1 MVVGLMDDAGGD
13 GAMWKGRA
21 TAMFTCV
28 MRALGWMR
36 DQHLIDLN
44 VSEIRDHLTLKR
56 IIDLADQSKFPD
68 MRPDIRKSIKSYL
81 SSLPGFQAEKGYKQS
96 RSEEHTSEL
105 QSPLRISYAL

>member
-1 MVVGLMDDAGGD
+1 
-13 GAMWKGRA
+13 
-21 TAMFTCV
+21 
-28 MRALGWMR
+28 MR

-81 SSLPGFQAEKGYKQS
+81 SSLPGFQEEKGYKQS
-96 RSEEHTSEL
+96 QTTLDQHGYLEMQFTKILGSLVDVYGYIFHTPDRKSTRL
-105 QSPLRISYAL
+105 NSSH

>member
-21 TAMFTCV
+21 TAMFTGV

-81 SSLPGFQAEKGYKQS
+81 SSLPGFQEEKEIGRASCRERVCQYV
-96 RSEEHTSEL
+96 
-105 QSPLRISYAL
+105 